1 MSPFLVLKLFWF
13 VQAIQN
19 WFKLLPFSHTDL
31 AWNKPPE
38 GLQNVSRFRS
48 SSSFGTGCFSL
59 ELAEH
64 TFRRFLSSL
73 HRLPNW
79 KGHLSPPV
87 LVSFPESLYTRPN
100 LETLWL
106 HPQNCGDEGARQV
119 IAFFQMPAISKGRL
133 CSAGTWVAPPS
144 TSGSSSHSFFC
155 IKDLPTLSIKL
166 SPIPSLLLV
175 CYELILA
182 RNNIGCK
189 NESKFCL
196 ATASNPQ
203 SEHKCRCKIFRRQLS
218 LLLSWIWTCPSPRI
232 CHGQVLPAQQWPQS
246 SNSKVLE
253 GLPTTCDVQMVAA
266 KYILKLLFFHS
277 PKEMKFQVKFIN

>member
-1 MSPFLVLKLFWF
+1 MSPFLVLKLFCF

-19 WFKLLPFSHTDL
+19 WFKLSPFSHTDL

-48 SSSFGTGCFSL
+48 SSSFGTRCFSL

-64 TFRRFLSSL
+64 TCRRFLSSL

-119 IAFFQMPAISKGRL
+119 IAFFQMPAISKARL

-144 TSGSSSHSFFC
+144 TSGSSAHSFFC

-175 CYELILA
+175 WYELILA
-182 RNNIGCK
+182 RNNIGYK

-196 ATASNPQ
+196 ATASNPEFVWDQ
-203 SEHKCRCKIFRRQLS
+203 NTSAGVNFSEDTYFYCCPGSEHAPAPESVMAKSSLLSSDHRALTQKYWNAHLLPVMCRCLQLS
-218 LLLSWIWTCPSPRI
+218 TS
-232 CHGQVLPAQQWPQS
+232 
-246 SNSKVLE
+246 
-253 GLPTTCDVQMVAA
+253 
-266 KYILKLLFFHS
+266 
-277 PKEMKFQVKFIN
+277 